1 MSNIFYSV
9 KKREA
14 KSNNNSLRKNGQV
27 PGIIYGEFLEKSI
40 PITMKAPDLNKML
53 RSNNSGSI
61 IEIDLDGEKFNCVV
75 KDIQKGLLNEIIH
88 FDLQYTKPSE
98 VIKMKIPVKYIG
110 QENLMTKRLLLD
122 ASTSFIEFQG
132 PVEKIPEFIEV
143 DVSSMNINDKIFIKD
158 ISIPS
163 DVSVLDDPELLLGV
177 INPASSAK

>member
-9 KKREA
+9 KRRGTN
-14 KSNNNSLRKNGQV
+14 SNNKSLRRAGQV

-40 PITMKAPDLNKML
+40 PVTMKTPELKKML

-61 IEIDLDGEKFNCVV
+61 IEIDLAGEKLNCVV
-75 KDIQKGLLNEIIH
+75 KDVQKGLANEIIH

-110 QENLMTKRLLLD
+110 QENLISKRLLLN

-143 DVSSMNINDKIFIKD
+143 DVSAMNINDKILVKD
-158 ISIPS
+158 ISIPN
-163 DVSVLDDPELLLGV
+163 DVTVLDDPELLLGV
-177 INPASSAK
+177 INPSGSAQ